1 MLPPPVASKRER
13 IHMKNT
19 VHTFQGL
26 TEDAYRFFWEIA
38 FQNEHS
44 FFEENRK
51 RYEKSV
57 KEPML
62 ALADALGET
71 ALEVDANFN
80 VRPSSVVSRIRRD
93 TRYTKDKSPYRDHA
107 FLSFKYPGA
116 ATGESFVLYA
126 EFERTAYGYGM
137 GMYYPLPQF
146 MADARKRM
154 LAQPQKFL
162 EIVNNPA
169 FTERFHWQG
178 EEFKRPRFQD
188 APEAIRLWLNKRSM
202 SFCFSSTELKNTMR
216 PELVK
221 EVREGYR
228 LLKPLYRFLLGLDE
242 KQ

>member
-1 MLPPPVASKRER
+1 M
-13 IHMKNT
+13 
-19 VHTFQGL
+19 HTFSGL
-26 TEDAYRFFWEIA
+26 TEDTYRFFWEIA
-38 FQNEHS
+38 FNNEHS

-62 ALADALGET
+62 ALADALGEA
-71 ALEVDANFN
+71 ALKVDPSFN
-80 VRPSSVVSRIRRD
+80 VRPSAVVSRIRRD

-116 ATGESFVLYA
+116 STGESFVLYA

-146 MADARKRM
+146 MADARRRM
-154 LAQPQKFL
+154 LARPQHFL

-169 FTERFHWQG
+169 FASRFSWQG
-178 EEFKRPRFQD
+178 EEFKRQRFSD
-188 APEAIRLWLNKRSM
+188 APEEIRPWLNKRSL
-202 SFCFSSTELKNTMR
+202 SFCFSSKELSNTMK
-216 PELVK
+216 PELVD
-221 EVREGYR
+221 EINEGFL

-242 KQ
+242 K

>member
-1 MLPPPVASKRER
+1 
-13 IHMKNT
+13 MKDT
-19 VHTFQGL
+19 MHTFQGL

-62 ALADALGET
+62 ALADALGEA
-71 ALEVDANFN
+71 ALEVDPNFN

-169 FTERFHWQG
+169 FAERFHWQG

-188 APEAIRLWLNKRSM
+188 APEAIRPWLNKRSM
-202 SFCFSSTELKNTMR
+202 SFCFSSPELKNTMK
-216 PELVK
+216 PELVE
-221 EVREGYR
+221 EVQEGFR

-242 KQ
+242 KQQ

>member
-1 MLPPPVASKRER
+1 M
-13 IHMKNT
+13 
-19 VHTFQGL
+19 HTFSGL
-26 TEDAYRFFWEIA
+26 TEDTYRFFWEIA
-38 FQNEHS
+38 FNNEHS

-62 ALADALGET
+62 ALADALGEV
-71 ALEVDANFN
+71 ALEVDPNFN

-93 TRYTKDKSPYRDHA
+93 TRYTKDKSMYRDHA

-146 MADARKRM
+146 MADARRRM
-154 LAQPQKFL
+154 LARPQRFL
-162 EIVNNPA
+162 EIVNDPA
-169 FTERFHWQG
+169 FASRFTWQG
-178 EEFKRPRFQD
+178 EEFKRQRFSD
-188 APEAIRLWLNKRSM
+188 APEEIRPWLNKRSL
-202 SFCFSSTELKNTMR
+202 SFCFSSKDLKNTMK
-216 PELVK
+216 PELVD
-221 EVREGYR
+221 EINEGFL

-242 KQ
+242 K

>member
-1 MLPPPVASKRER
+1 
-13 IHMKNT
+13 MKDT
-19 VHTFQGL
+19 IHTFPGL

-62 ALADALGET
+62 ALADALGEA
-71 ALEVDANFN
+71 ALEVDPNFN

-162 EIVNNPA
+162 EIVSNPA
-169 FTERFHWQG
+169 FAERFHWQG

-188 APEAIRLWLNKRSM
+188 APEEIRPWLNKRSM
-202 SFCFSSTELKNTMR
+202 SFCFSSPELKNTMK
-216 PELVK
+216 PELVE
-221 EVREGYR
+221 EVRQGFR
-228 LLKPLYRFLLGLDE
+228 LLKPLYRFLLGLD
-242 KQ
+242 QA